1 MRLCESC
8 VQSCP
13 ALGEASRHWCCHFSR
28 IEVPPNVRSCCIACP
43 NNRYETLA
51 KMTGGG
57 ALFGKW
63 AWERTAKSMQGDPLL
78 PHPEMRVLSG
88 MVQLRTRLIWY

>member
-1 MRLCESC
+1 
-8 VQSCP
+8 
-13 ALGEASRHWCCHFSR
+13 
-28 IEVPPNVRSCCIACP
+28 
-43 NNRYETLA
+43 
-51 KMTGGG
+51 MTGGG

-88 MVQLRTRLIWY
+88 MVQLKERVSYGIRL